1 MNGEMILLL
10 RGLTQNKA
18 VEVKINNENHQN
30 NQPILLLI
38 NWCLT

>member
-38 NWCLT
+38 N